1 MIVNILKKVANFGLR
16 LVRSAK
22 NEATATVKSLEREGL
37 LSKKQATD
45 LLKRLLKEANMERKE
60 FQKFMTGEINKELK
74 KAKGLVKAG
83 GQKFRKVL
91 TSRHQKAEKG
101 RAKKRR

>member
-1 MIVNILKKVANFGLR
+1 MITNILKKVVNFGLG

-22 NEATATVKSLEREGL
+22 NEAKATVCSLEREGL
-37 LSKKQATD
+37 LSKKQAED
-45 LLKRLLKEANMERKE
+45 LLKRILREASMERKE

-83 GQKFRKVL
+83 GKKFATAIK
-91 TSRHQKAEKG
+91 TRHQQG